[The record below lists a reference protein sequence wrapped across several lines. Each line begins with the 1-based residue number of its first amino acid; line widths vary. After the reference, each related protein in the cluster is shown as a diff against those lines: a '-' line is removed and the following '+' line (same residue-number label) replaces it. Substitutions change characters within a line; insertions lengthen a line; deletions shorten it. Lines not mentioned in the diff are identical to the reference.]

1 MKMKTSDFYKNLTES
16 MINRKVSIKVPYDND
31 VVTPQDYASE
41 HTTMYDVNDDEDI
54 QYVYRFNSLD
64 DAIKK
69 IGEICEQA
77 TQEVDHKE
85 EDHEE
90 EKTKEEEAYYRF
102 MKTYATKCDYS
113 EDCADC
119 GSDDDIDCEDEECCP
134 CCAELI
140 KKERQ
145 YQIYD
150 IVREIAPQ
158 YVGRPKACV
167 KFATQLVD
175 LIFD

>member
-1 MKMKTSDFYKNLTES
+1 MKMKTSDFYKNLAES
-16 MINRKVSIKVPYDND
+16 MKNYKVSIKVPYDRD
-31 VVTPQDYASE
+31 VITPQSYTGE
-41 HTTMYDVNDDEDI
+41 HVEMYDVNNDEDI
-54 QYVYRFNSLD
+54 QYVYRFNNLD
-64 DAIKK
+64 EAIKK

-77 TQEVDHKE
+77 TQEL
-85 EDHEE
+85 DHEE
-90 EKTKEEEAYYRF
+90 TEEGKEGPAYDRF
-102 MKTYATKCDYS
+102 MESYATKCDYT
-113 EDCADC
+113 DGA
-119 GSDDDIDCEDEECCP
+119 DDDIDDEDEECCP
-134 CCAELI
+134 CCTELI

>member
-1 MKMKTSDFYKNLTES
+1 MKMKTSEFYKNLAES
-16 MINRKVSIKVPYDND
+16 MKNYKMSIKVPYDRD
-31 VVTPQDYASE
+31 IIPQSYTGE
-41 HTTMYDVNDDEDI
+41 HIEMYDVNNDEDI

-64 DAIKK
+64 DVIKK
-69 IGEICEQA
+69 IGEICETA
-77 TQEVDHKE
+77 TQELG
-85 EDHEE
+85 HEE
-90 EKTKEEEAYYRF
+90 EEMEETKEGPAYDRY
-102 MKTYATKCDYS
+102 MESCTAKCDYT
-113 EDCADC
+113 
-119 GSDDDIDCEDEECCP
+119 DDNIDCEDDEECCP